1 MFKSILRMAYL
12 LPFLKTAVMFVVS
25 KLMET
30 QIKTTITKDNL
41 LKY

>member
-1 MFKSILRMAYL
+1 MFKSILHVAYL
-12 LPFLKTAVMFVVS
+12 LPFLKTAVIFVVS

-30 QIKTTITKDNL
+30 QVKTTITKDNL